1 MEEDDIERM
10 MPDSEIYQRV
20 KMSQH
25 QALTKDLTN
34 LITEYTTV
42 QEDYTE
48 KIKAKIRRQLPDN
61 GINFDVETLMDQGNI
76 SALMQGIVM
85 EEEQARGTIHF
96 IQARHSEIIKLEKS
110 VKELNNLFVDV
121 SNLTEQQSEI
131 LDNIGYNMEFSK
143 EKVGTATSDVRLA
156 HEYTRK
162 DRKKKMAMAMCFV
175 IVGII
180 AIMSIANFFGF

>member
-48 KIKAKIRRQLPDN
+48 KIKAKIRRQL
-61 GINFDVETLMDQGNI
+61 
-76 SALMQGIVM
+76 
-85 EEEQARGTIHF
+85 R
-96 IQARHSEIIKLEKS
+96 KC
-110 VKELNNLFVDV
+110 
-121 SNLTEQQSEI
+121 
-131 LDNIGYNMEFSK
+131 SK
-143 EKVGTATSDVRLA
+143 V
-156 HEYTRK
+156 
-162 DRKKKMAMAMCFV
+162 
-175 IVGII
+175 
-180 AIMSIANFFGF
+180 